1 MFDQKD
7 YYGNQYKWFVG
18 KVKDV
23 NDPLN
28 SNRVR
33 VHIFGI
39 HPDEELVTGSTG
51 TTESTN
57 EESINQGFN
66 VTPPGSLSAV
76 PPAVGAEL
84 TPVDRN
90 TLVNPSQET
99 AKISQYF
106 TLADLAFAGS
116 TSGPLNRANKNLL
129 SQDII
134 YNLTN
139 LAVNCLD
146 PIKSQFGSIQI
157 TSGWRAKVPGSVG
170 SSSNHPNGYAA
181 DIQAGASSYDLAQWI
196 ATNLKGR
203 FTMLLLESRGASRWC
218 HVQLGSIGSNQ
229 GSLANP
235 LIATYVNDK
244 QYANKLVLVG

>member
-1 MFDQKD
+1 MFEPKD

-33 VHIFGI
+33 VHIFGV
-39 HPDEELVTGSTG
+39 HPDEDLISGMGSTI
-51 TTESTN
+51 ESTTQEN
-57 EESINQGFN
+57 TNQGFN

-90 TLVNPSQET
+90 TLPNSSQET

-106 TLADLAFAGS
+106 TLRDLAFVGS
-116 TSGPLNRANKNLL
+116 TSASLNRSNKNLL

-146 PIKSQFGSIQI
+146 PIKAQYGNMQI

-181 DIQAGASSYDLAQWI
+181 DIIAGGSSYDLAQWI

-203 FTMLLLESRGASRWC
+203 FTMLLLESRGNSRWC

-229 GSLANP
+229 GSLAKP

>member
-7 YYGNQYKWFVG
+7 YYGNQYKWFIG

-39 HPDEELVTGSTG
+39 HPDEDLVTGSTG
-51 TTESTN
+51 TVESSAAESTN
-57 EESINQGFN
+57 QGFS

-76 PPAVGAEL
+76 PPAIGAEL

-90 TLVNPSQET
+90 TLINSSQET

-106 TLADLAFAGS
+106 TLRDLAFVGS

-129 SQDII
+129 SQDIVF
-134 YNLTN
+134 NLTN

-146 PIKSQFGSIQI
+146 PIRAQFGNMQI

-181 DIQAGASSYDLAQWI
+181 DIQGGSSAFELAQWI
-196 ATNLKGR
+196 VSNLKGR
-203 FTMLLLESRGASRWC
+203 ITMLLLESRGSSTRC

-229 GSLANP
+229 GSLAKP
-235 LIATYVNDK
+235 LIATYVNDR
-244 QYANKLVLVG
+244 QYANKLVLVS

>member
-7 YYGNQYKWFVG
+7 YYGNQYKWFIG

-39 HPDEELVTGSTG
+39 HPDEELVDGSTG
-51 TTESTN
+51 TIESTAAESTN
-57 EESINQGFN
+57 QGFV

-90 TLVNPSQET
+90 TLINPSQET

-106 TLADLAFAGS
+106 TLSDLAFAGS
-116 TSGPLNRANKNLL
+116 TSGKLNRKHKNLL
-129 SQDII
+129 SQDIVF
-134 YNLTN
+134 NLTN

-146 PIKSQFGSIQI
+146 PIRAQFGNMQI

-181 DIQAGASSYDLAQWI
+181 DIQGGSSAFELAQWI

-203 FTMLLLESRGASRWC
+203 FTMLLLESRGNSTWC
-218 HVQLGSIGSNQ
+218 HVQLGSLGSNQ
-229 GSLANP
+229 GSLAKP

>member
-1 MFDQKD
+1 MFEPKD
-7 YYGNQYKWFVG
+7 YYGNQYKWFIG
-18 KVKDV
+18 KVKDI

-33 VHIFGI
+33 VNIFGI
-39 HPDEELVTGSTG
+39 HPDEELISGMTG
-51 TTESTN
+51 TIESTT
-57 EESINQGFN
+57 EENANQGFN

-90 TLVNPSQET
+90 TLVNPSQMT
-99 AKISQYF
+99 AKISQHF
-106 TLADLAFAGS
+106 TLADLALAGRD
-116 TSGPLNRANKNLL
+116 SGPLNRANINLL
-129 SQDII
+129 SQDIV

-146 PIKSQFGSIQI
+146 PIKSSFGTLQI

-170 SSSNHPNGYAA
+170 SSTNHPNGYAA
-181 DIQAGASSYDLAQWI
+181 DIQVGGSSYDLAQWI

-203 FTMLLLESRGASRWC
+203 FTMLLLESRGSSRWC

-229 GSLANP
+229 GSLAKP